1 MIFALI
7 ACSPPPPA
15 PEGLDAASSYL
26 VREFYSDDA
35 TFQAGVQG
43 FMQWFDD
50 EGHELVGESATTDN
64 TEAFTV
70 GDLSNDDVAALPL
83 DDELLVDPDS
93 DTWEARDVGAAAG
106 VVSLAEM
113 NCSWT
118 ESEEWLMRADQDTIF
133 TDDWEGYERT
143 YVTSREAY
151 EGASS
156 SGEYDAIEEALLPF
170 EDGFDAAPY
179 ERTLLL
185 TENLVDPSPVLFADL
200 PAYQMNLDFRHGA
213 YEIGDEVFSA
223 FAILT
228 WHAAAVWGDA
238 GDNGLLQTYS
248 VEINVERSGGK
259 TLRMLAVWAQPV
271 GAGLE
276 PDDAFVLNY
285 AVNKSLSSSERMS
298 EVCENGI

>member
-1 MIFALI
+1 MLLALF

-43 FMQWFDD
+43 FMQWFED
-50 EGHELVGESATTDN
+50 EGHELVGEAATTDN

-70 GDLSNDDVAALPL
+70 GDLTNEDVAHLPL
-83 DDELLVDPDS
+83 DEELLVDPDT
-93 DTWEARDVGAAAG
+93 DTWEKRDVGNAAG

-113 NCSWT
+113 DCTWQ
-118 ESEEWLMRADQDTIF
+118 ESEEWLLRADQDTIF

-143 YVTSREAY
+143 YVTSKDAY
-151 EGASS
+151 TGASS
-156 SGEYDAIEEALLPF
+156 SGDYDSIEEALSPF
-170 EDGFDAAPY
+170 EDGFDTGPY
-179 ERTLLL
+179 ERTLLF
-185 TENLVDPSPVLFADL
+185 TENLVDPSPVLFADM
-200 PAYQMNLDFRHGA
+200 PAYEMNLDFRHGA
-213 YEIGDEVFSA
+213 YEIGDEQLSA

-228 WHAAAVWGDA
+228 WHPAAVWGD
-238 GDNGLLQTYS
+238 GGENGLLQTYS
-248 VEINVERSGGK
+248 VEINVERTSGK

-298 EVCENGI
+298 EVCAEGL